1 MVIDLSE
8 NEMWGKKQM
17 GHYHWFRF
25 FNRQYKYTL
34 AEIKNQELHD
44 KKWTTQKR
52 SSNLGLKSTMKKT
65 QEEINKMMM
74 MGKFT
79 R

>member
-8 NEMWGKKQM
+8 NEMWEKKQM
-17 GHYHWFRF
+17 GHYHCLRF
-25 FNRQYKYTL
+25 FNRKYKYTL